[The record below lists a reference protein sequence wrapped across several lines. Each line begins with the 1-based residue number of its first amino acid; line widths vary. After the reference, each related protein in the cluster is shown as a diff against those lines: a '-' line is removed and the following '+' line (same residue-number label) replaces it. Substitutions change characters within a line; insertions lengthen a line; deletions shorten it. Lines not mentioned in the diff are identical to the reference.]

1 MKGATL
7 QFLEEIGR
15 NNNREWFN
23 KNRSLYE
30 DAREDFLYFF
40 ENLVDQVAE
49 FDHGVAKNV
58 EISKKI
64 FRIYRDVRFSKDKSP
79 YKTHLS
85 GAIVPGGM
93 KSGLAGYYV
102 HIQPG
107 GQSGLAG
114 GMHMLDPNAI
124 QKVRKVISERFNEFQ
139 SIILSSDFNEEFGG
153 LSMSNTLKKVPRGF
167 DVKDPAAEYLKLKS
181 FGAWK
186 SITDNEVLESNF
198 LNNTVQ
204 AFREIKKLNDF
215 LNSAL

>member
-1 MKGATL
+1 MKGETL
-7 QFLEEIGR
+7 RFLEEIGK

-30 DAREDFLYFF
+30 DAREDFLSFF
-40 ENLVDQVAE
+40 EDLFGQVAE
-49 FDHGVAKNV
+49 FDRRVAKNV

-93 KSGLAGYYV
+93 KSGFAGYYV
-102 HIQPG
+102 HVQPG

-114 GMHMLDPNAI
+114 GMHMLDSNAI
-124 QKVRKVISERFNEFQ
+124 QKVRKVISEKFNEFQ
-139 SIILSSDFNEEFGG
+139 NIILSSNFKKEFGG
-153 LSMSNTLKKVPRGF
+153 LSMSDTLKKVPRGF
-167 DVKDPAAEYLKLKS
+167 DVGDPAAKYLKLKS
-181 FGAWK
+181 FSAWK
-186 SITDNEVLESNF
+186 SIPDKDLLESSF

-204 AFREIKKLNDF
+204 TFREIKKLNDF

>member
-7 QFLEEIGR
+7 QFLEEIDR

-30 DAREDFLYFF
+30 DAREDFLHFY
-40 ENLVDQVAE
+40 ENLVDRVAK

-102 HIQPG
+102 HVQPG

-114 GMHMLDPNAI
+114 GMHMLDSNAI
-124 QKVRKVISERFNEFQ
+124 QKVRRVISKRFNEFQ
-139 SIILSSDFNEEFGG
+139 SIILSSDFIEEFGG

-186 SITDNEVLESNF
+186 SIPDNEVLESNF

-204 AFREIKKLNDF
+204 SFRVIKKLNDF

>member
-1 MKGATL
+1 MKGETL

-30 DAREDFLYFF
+30 DAREDFLSFF

-93 KSGLAGYYV
+93 KTGLAGYYV
-102 HIQPG
+102 HVQPG

-114 GMHMLDPNAI
+114 GMHMLDSNAI
-124 QKVRKVISERFNEFQ
+124 QKVRKVISERFNEFE
-139 SIILSSDFNEEFGG
+139 SIILSSDFKEEFGG

-186 SITDNEVLESNF
+186 SIPDNEVLESNF

-204 AFREIKKLNDF
+204 SFRVIKKLNDF

>member
-7 QFLEEIGR
+7 QFLEEIAR

-30 DAREDFLYFF
+30 DAKEDFLYFF
-40 ENLVDQVAE
+40 ENLVNQVAQ
-49 FDHGVAKNV
+49 FDHGIAKNM

-85 GAIVPGGM
+85 GAIVPGGL

-114 GMHMLDPNAI
+114 GMHMLDSNTI
-124 QKVRKVISERFNEFQ
+124 QKVRKEISERFKEFQ
-139 SIILSSDFNEEFGG
+139 RIILSSNFKEEFGG
-153 LSMSNTLKKVPRGF
+153 LSMSNALKKVPRGF
-167 DVKDPAAEYLKLKS
+167 DVTNPAAEYLKLKS

-186 SITDNEVLESNF
+186 CIPDNKVLESTF

-204 AFREIKKLNDF
+204 TFRELKKLNDF